1 MTGLDWA
8 LLVAVLLAA
17 AGGTTQGFLAS
28 ALGFA
33 GFAGGALLGVRVGP
47 LVLPD
52 GADNVNAP
60 VAALFAATLLGV
72 ILGVGLQQIGARI
85 AGRLRRPGGTGL
97 RRAGGMLDAGL
108 GAVFTAALV
117 VAAAWLVAAVLLQSP
132 GLPSSWRAEVR
143 HSKVLREL
151 RRSLPPADDVL
162 SLLARFDP
170 LPGFTGPR
178 AEVKAPD
185 PSIVRV
191 PGARAGRSGVVRVE
205 GSACEVGVVGS
216 GWVVSRGYVVTNQHV
231 IAGESDTTVTPE
243 ATGQRL
249 EAYPVYV
256 NETQDIAI
264 LAVPGLQ
271 VTPLRVSDQPS
282 SGTSAAILGYPL
294 AGPFKARAA
303 RIGEA
308 QTVTGENSYGVGPV
322 RRRVLPFRGL
332 VEQGNSGGPLVD
344 RRGRVVGT
352 VFASSTRAGKHSGY
366 AVPNDVIAKALP
378 EIDPNRR
385 VSGGACSH

>member
-1 MTGLDWA
+1 MLSG
-8 LLVAVLLAA
+8 
-17 AGGTTQGFLAS
+17 
-28 ALGFA
+28 
-33 GFAGGALLGVRVGP
+33 
-47 LVLPD
+47 

-85 AGRLRRPGGTGL
+85 ARRLRTPGGTGL

-117 VAAAWLVAAVLLQSP
+117 IAAAWLVSAVLLQSP

-151 RRSLPPADDVL
+151 RRTLPPADDVL

-170 LPGFTGPR
+170 LPGFSGPR
-178 AEVKAPD
+178 AEVEAPD

-191 PGARAGRSGVVRVE
+191 PGARAGREGVVRVE
-205 GSACEVGVVGS
+205 GSACGVGVVGS

-249 EAYPVYV
+249 EAYPVFV
-256 NETQDIAI
+256 DDTQDIAI

-271 VTPLRVSDQPS
+271 VTPLRVASDAK

-344 RRGRVVGT
+344 RQGRVVGT
-352 VFASSTRAGKHSGY
+352 VFASSTRAGKPSGY
-366 AVPNDVIAKALP
+366 AVPDDVISRALP
-378 EIDPNRR
+378 KIDPNRR